1 MVDGSIIDAV
11 GHCPKGTFT
20 GSSGCGLELSN
31 SGFLFVFT
39 IFQRGR
45 GADKRLCSRAL
56 RYLWQFVLIVWI
68 QHAEDM
74 QPMLFALMQNL

>member
-31 SGFLFVFT
+31 SGFFVVFT
-39 IFQRGR
+39 IFQR
-45 GADKRLCSRAL
+45 ARLSRPFL
-56 RYLWQFVLIVWI
+56 SCVFV
-68 QHAEDM
+68 
-74 QPMLFALMQNL
+74 N

>member
-31 SGFLFVFT
+31 SGFFVVFT
-39 IFQRGR
+39 IFSKGPPLPPLSF
-45 GADKRLCSRAL
+45 LCFR
-56 RYLWQFVLIVWI
+56 
-68 QHAEDM
+68 
-74 QPMLFALMQNL
+74 